1 MMSGKSSGSVAGHS
15 DLLESIS
22 TKEVLDLSRQLIRIP
37 SIYRNEHRASRFIR
51 QKLDRW
57 GLDPQSVPVRGF
69 GPDVIAET
77 GPAKAPKIVLNGH
90 IDTVAVTNGWRHDP
104 FGATVE
110 HGMLYGLGALD
121 MKCGIAAMMVAFRH
135 IAEAKAMKRSRLTL
149 QVVTGEELSGIGT
162 RVLMAKGCFKGARG
176 VVVGEGFGG
185 LGVITIGRK
194 GGYYYDIELTGKAA
208 HGALPDAGVN
218 AVVDASR
225 LVGALSGM
233 RLARKPGLI
242 GDDFRP
248 LRETQTVL
256 KMEGGGDS
264 LSVPDRC
271 LVKMVRLNLPGM
283 ERDLTKDIISVGR
296 ALGIKSRVKVALE
309 KGIDLYH
316 PYLTPASS
324 MLVRIASDAVALGT
338 GKRPR
343 LVVGMSEADDNI
355 IAHELGLPIIC
366 VGPGEAGAL
375 ARYHQPEE
383 AISIGQL
390 GEAARVFARIALAF

>member
-1 MMSGKSSGSVAGHS
+1 VSSEVLS
-15 DLLESIS
+15 SIDA
-22 TKEVLDLSRQLIRIP
+22 KEVIHLSRQLIRIP
-37 SIYRNEHRASRFIR
+37 SISRDELRASKFVF
-51 QKLDRW
+51 QKLEAW
-57 GLDPQSVPVRGF
+57 GLGPKMVPVPGF
-69 GPDVIAET
+69 GPDVVVET
-77 GPAKAPKIVLNGH
+77 GPPGAPSIVLNGH
-90 IDTVAVTNGWRHDP
+90 IDTVAVMKGWRHDP
-104 FGATVE
+104 FGAAVE

-135 IAEAKAMKRSRLTL
+135 IAEAKAMKRSRLML
-149 QVVTGEELSGIGT
+149 QVVTGEELSGMGT
-162 RVLMAKGCFKGARG
+162 RVLMDGGFFTGARG
-176 VVVGEGFGG
+176 VIVGEGFGG
-185 LGVITIGRK
+185 LGAVTNGRK

-233 RLARKPGLI
+233 RLARRPGLI

-248 LRETQTVL
+248 LTETQTVL
-256 KMEGGGDS
+256 KIEGGGDS

-271 LVKMVRLNLPGM
+271 LVKLVRLNLPGM
-283 ERDLTKDIISVGR
+283 ERDLTEDIVSVGR
-296 ALGIKSRVKVALE
+296 ALGIKSRIRVTLE

-316 PYLTPASS
+316 PYMTLANSR
-324 MLVRIASDAVALGT
+324 LVRVASDAVALGT

-343 LVVGMSEADDNI
+343 LVVGMSEADDNV
-355 IAHELGLPIIC
+355 IAHELGLPVIC
-366 VGPGEAGAL
+366 VGPGEAGAA

-390 GEAARVFARIALAF
+390 GEAARVFARIALAL